1 MGQQKIIPMV
11 ETLKITS
18 ILVIAFVVANPGPV
32 SIGVSLLFGFYIL
45 NMFYFNVVRKYY
57 GGSWKRYAQ
66 QMLRRF
72 LRRR

>member
-1 MGQQKIIPMV
+1 MV

-57 GGSWKRYAQ
+57 GGSWKRYIR
-66 QMLRRF
+66 QMAGRVIKKKSKSR
-72 LRRR
+72 